1 MARIH
6 TKPNQWLEHLV
17 GWIGSDWIFFLPS
30 FFFLLLLL
38 MHSPSSLIIRLLEY
52 FCTPL
57 FFCVPVID
65 LLRWCMENPGGIY
78 WRSLVR
84 VEGDVRRVRSI
95 RTGMSVHHAL
105 HFFFCGVTSWNEF
118 GGWDWDVVTA
128 RYISTSIFAPR
139 THRRGRGLD
148 KISVSWFD
156 S

>member
-17 GWIGSDWIFFLPS
+17 GWIGSS
-30 FFFLLLLL
+30 SSHHFFFLLLL

-78 WRSLVR
+78 WRSLVGSCR
-84 VEGDVRRVRSI
+84 AWREKGTYVL
-95 RTGMSVHHAL
+95 A
-105 HFFFCGVTSWNEF
+105 
-118 GGWDWDVVTA
+118 
-128 RYISTSIFAPR
+128 
-139 THRRGRGLD
+139 
-148 KISVSWFD
+148 
-156 S
+156 